1 MGNIE
6 YYKLLSVIMG
16 VSSAVMLILTLILWF
31 KLNIKRDF
39 AVLSGSE
46 AKKDIEKIRK
56 EAQAGTVQADLRMK
70 RQGAAI
76 SWNTSERLENEDST
90 TLSEKLRGL
99 SQAGNNKAAY
109 LNQYQSISQ
118 IDPNQTVL
126 LGQSSAD
133 AAVSFGGASEAT
145 TVLGAETSDATTVL
159 GADVS
164 NGTTVLGAAPYG
176 TPTGGVVPGTAN
188 VPGAAAPLMVAP
200 SDSKKDN
207 RNEAAIS
214 NAGFVIERE
223 ERT

>member
-16 VSSAVMLILTLILWF
+16 VSAVVMLILTLILWF

-46 AKKDIEKIRK
+46 AKRDIEKIRK
-56 EAQAGTVQADLRMK
+56 EAQAGTVQADLRKK

-76 SWNTSERLENEDST
+76 SWNTSEGLDGNGAAS
-90 TLSEKLRGL
+90 LSAKLRGL
-99 SQAGNNKAAY
+99 SQPGGDQTVL
-109 LNQYQSISQ
+109 LNQGQSQ
-118 IDPNQTVL
+118 MDPNQTVL

-145 TVLGAETSDATTVL
+145 TVLGAEISDATTVL

-188 VPGAAAPLMVAP
+188 VPGAAAPLIVAP

-214 NAGFVIERE
+214 KAGFVIERE

>member
-1 MGNIE
+1 
-6 YYKLLSVIMG
+6 
-16 VSSAVMLILTLILWF
+16 MLILTILLWF

-76 SWNTSERLENEDST
+76 SWNTSERLENEGST

-126 LGQSSAD
+126 LNENGSDATAAFEGAD
-133 AAVSFGGASEAT
+133 PG
-145 TVLGAETSDATTVL
+145 ATTVL
-159 GADVS
+159 GADTS
-164 NGTTVLGAAPYG
+164 NGTTVLGMP
-176 TPTGGVVPGTAN
+176 PVSN
-188 VPGAAAPLMVAP
+188 GAAAPFGAP
-200 SDSKKDN
+200 VVNDAVVPETVKTPDN
-207 RNEAAIS
+207 VNNGAIT